1 MMKLNLNPL
10 MLSKDPQRASGLCVV
25 LTALNLAQYGL
36 WSRVFNTGPS
46 WWLTYS
52 VVAFIISS
60 LVYLFFRFTT
70 KKR

>member
-1 MMKLNLNPL
+1 MTKLKVNP
-10 MLSKDPQRASGLCVV
+10 MTLSKDPQRIAGLFVA

-52 VVAFIISS
+52 IAAFIIAG
-60 LVYLFFRFTT
+60 LVYLFFCFTE
-70 KKR
+70 KKK